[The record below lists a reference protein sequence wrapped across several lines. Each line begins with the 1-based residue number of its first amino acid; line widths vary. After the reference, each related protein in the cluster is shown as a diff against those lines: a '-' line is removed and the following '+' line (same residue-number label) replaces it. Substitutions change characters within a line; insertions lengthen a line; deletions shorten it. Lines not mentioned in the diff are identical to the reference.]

1 MKADRCAPD
10 STPQARSFF
19 CRNIAPVS
27 LVLSL
32 ILLAGCGSVPQ
43 TPAPIP
49 AEQSFRDEPLAST
62 AGRDVAMY
70 ALMLLQTGYSFG
82 GKNPEAGL
90 DCSGMVTY
98 VYREAAGV
106 HLTGNAAS
114 LAREGRQ
121 IKLSEL
127 RAGDLVFFNT
137 LGRAFSHVGI
147 YLGRDQF
154 IHAPNSRGRV
164 RVDKLS
170 NRYYASRF
178 ETARSLLD

>member
-1 MKADRCAPD
+1 M
-10 STPQARSFF
+10 TLTSFVT
-19 CRNIAPVS
+19 CLIVIA
-27 LVLSL
+27 LT
-32 ILLAGCGSVPQ
+32 GCGSAPRA
-43 TPAPIP
+43 PAR
-49 AEQSFRDEPLAST
+49 AYYEEPGRVDAMASN
-62 AGRDVAMY
+62 AGREVAMY
-70 ALMLLQTGYSFG
+70 ALMLLQTSYRFG

-98 VYREAAGV
+98 VYWEAAGI

-121 IKLSEL
+121 VGISGL

-137 LGRAFSHVGI
+137 LGRPFSHVGI
-147 YLGRDQF
+147 YLGGSEF

-170 NRYYASRF
+170 NPYYAKRF
-178 ETARSLLD
+178 ETARTLLD

>member
-1 MKADRCAPD
+1 MTC
-10 STPQARSFF
+10 T
-19 CRNIAPVS
+19 S

-32 ILLAGCGSVPQ
+32 ILLTLTGCGSAPQ
-43 TPAPIP
+43 APAPTPAEE
-49 AEQSFRDEPLAST
+49 AFRNEPLAST

-70 ALMLLQTGYSFG
+70 ALMLLQTGYRFG

-121 IKLSEL
+121 VDLSEL

-137 LGRAFSHVGI
+137 LGRTFSHVGI
-147 YLGRDQF
+147 YLGRGQF

-164 RVDKLS
+164 RVDKLA
-170 NRYYASRF
+170 NRYYAKRF
-178 ETARSLLD
+178 EMARTLLD